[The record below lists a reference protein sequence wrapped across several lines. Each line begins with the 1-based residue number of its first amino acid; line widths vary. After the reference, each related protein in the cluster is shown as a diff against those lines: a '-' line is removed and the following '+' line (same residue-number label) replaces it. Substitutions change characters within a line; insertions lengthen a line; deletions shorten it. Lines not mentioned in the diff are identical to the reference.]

1 MEIDWFFD
9 YLNTMNN
16 RTNNDVE
23 DEELCSNISI
33 EVPLL
38 NKNSDKVVT
47 IDGAAT
53 KTYYEEASNGQVW

>member
-1 MEIDWFFD
+1 
-9 YLNTMNN
+9 MNN
-16 RTNNDVE
+16 RTNNEVE
-23 DEELCSNISI
+23 EELCSNISI

-53 KTYYEEASNGQVW
+53 KTYYEEASNGQV

>member
-1 MEIDWFFD
+1 
-9 YLNTMNN
+9 MNN